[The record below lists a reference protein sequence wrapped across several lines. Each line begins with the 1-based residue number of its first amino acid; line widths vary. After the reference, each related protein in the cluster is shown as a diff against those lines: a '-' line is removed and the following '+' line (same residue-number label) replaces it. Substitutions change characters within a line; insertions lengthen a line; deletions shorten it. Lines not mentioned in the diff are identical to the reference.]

1 MIQKLLETKGEIMS
15 KKKVLAVVITT
26 LALTAGS
33 IGVAGAASKSSQR
46 VSVTKVSGQMGI
58 ASQQAM
64 ETLLKDL
71 VAKGTITQAQADSI
85 AAAIASAKAAVK
97 EDRKLGDKFR
107 EFKADRVEKQNLI
120 SGIIGLDTATIQS
133 RLKAGESLAQIAG
146 AKKDAL
152 IAALV
157 ADHTKRIDAAVT
169 AGTLTAEQAT
179 KMKSKVVEHVTA
191 KVNAVGGKHG
201 FGKGGHGHRGGAKA
215 PTLPAPAPTTGA

>member
-1 MIQKLLETKGEIMS
+1 MIRKLLRTKGEFMS

-64 ETLLKDL
+64 ETLLKEL

-85 AAAIASAKAAVK
+85 AAAIAAAKASVK
-97 EDRKLGDKFR
+97 EDRKVGDKFR
-107 EFKADRVEKQNLI
+107 EFKADRVEKQTLI

-157 ADHTKRIDAAVT
+157 ADQTKRIDAAVT
-169 AGTLTAEQAT
+169 AGTLTAAQAT
-179 KMKSKVVEHVTA
+179 NMKSKVVEHVTA

-201 FGKGGHGHRGGAKA
+201 FGKGGHGHKGGATA
-215 PTLPAPAPTTGA
+215 PTLPVPAPTTGA